1 MPRRLAVL
9 AAASIGLVAASTA
22 SAHIVATPGFLPSG
36 SSESITFAGPNERD
50 DPMTAFTLTAPD
62 GLTLEHAH
70 EVVGWDESIDGSTAS
85 WNGGPLA
92 PNAELGFG
100 VTLRADAEPGL
111 VELQAQQLYADGGV
125 VSWPVALTVTPG
137 EESSSQNVALLVGV
151 IALIGVLAIV
161 AIAMLA
167 RRRRTSRT
175 LQEK

>member
-1 MPRRLAVL
+1 MSRRLAAL
-9 AAASIGLVAASTA
+9 AAASIGLVFAGTA

-62 GLTLEHAH
+62 GVTIEHAH

-85 WNGGPLA
+85 WDGGPLA
-92 PNAELGFG
+92 ANAELGFG
-100 VTLRADAEPGL
+100 VTLRSDGEPGL
-111 VELQAQQLYADGGV
+111 VELQAQQLYADGEV

-151 IALIGVLAIV
+151 ILLIGLLAIAAV
-161 AIAMLA
+161 AMLA
-167 RRRRTSRT
+167 WRRRTSRT

>member
-1 MPRRLAVL
+1 M
-9 AAASIGLVAASTA
+9 
-22 SAHIVATPGFLPSG
+22 
-36 SSESITFAGPNERD
+36 
-50 DPMTAFTLTAPD
+50 
-62 GLTLEHAH
+62 TLE
-70 EVVGWDESIDGSTAS
+70 
-85 WNGGPLA
+85 
-92 PNAELGFG
+92 
-100 VTLRADAEPGL
+100 ADTEPGL

-151 IALIGVLAIV
+151 IALIGVFAIV

>member
-1 MPRRLAVL
+1 
-9 AAASIGLVAASTA
+9 
-22 SAHIVATPGFLPSG
+22 
-36 SSESITFAGPNERD
+36 
-50 DPMTAFTLTAPD
+50 MTGFTLTAPD

-85 WNGGPLA
+85 WTGGPLA

-111 VELQAQQLYADGGV
+111 IELQAQQLYADGGV
-125 VSWPVALTVTPG
+125 VSWPIALTVTPG

-151 IALIGVLAIV
+151 IVLIGVLAIV

-167 RRRRTSRT
+167 WRRRTGRT